1 MLMMVVKIIMNYNT
15 ILFIGTGQIG
25 KAVLNQILNKQLK
38 KVIVHNLTEKESI
51 QVCKFFSKN
60 IQKLNL

>member
-1 MLMMVVKIIMNYNT
+1 MNYNT